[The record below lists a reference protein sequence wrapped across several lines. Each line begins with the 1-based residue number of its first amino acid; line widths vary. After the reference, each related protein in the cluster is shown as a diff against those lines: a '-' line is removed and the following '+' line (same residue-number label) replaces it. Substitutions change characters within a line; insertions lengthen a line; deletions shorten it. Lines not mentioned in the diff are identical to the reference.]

1 VSSSS
6 LTLSLSHTH
15 THTVQV
21 RVLLTSATS
30 AVVRLPASAAEMSDP
45 EAIAAAQ
52 VRG

>member
-1 VSSSS
+1 
-6 LTLSLSHTH
+6 
-15 THTVQV
+15 VQV